1 VTKAR
6 IVTSAANAL
15 DSLERLALELELEKT
30 RLEEGRA
37 ESSPALKGLLAW
49 GWHAAALLAYMRLQP
64 QRKEFDAWIWDYLD
78 EGEPALDVV
87 RDSHWEERQRLS
99 LLELLDILS
108 EVDLPLL
115 KPEFYQ
121 GWQDRTERCKTLRR
135 QAAAITGFAIG
146 AEQRDSLLV
155 LLAAYHRLLRFP
167 VPVELEVRPV
177 LADLPRLLDLVE
189 ALVVPSGPRGDQLTA
204 ALGRCRK
211 SLT

>member
-1 VTKAR
+1 MTQAKL
-6 IVTSAANAL
+6 ITSAANAL
-15 DSLERLALELELEKT
+15 DSLERLALELELEKA

-49 GWHAAALLAYMRLQP
+49 GWHAVALLAYMRLQP
-64 QRKEFDAWIWDYLD
+64 QRQDFDAWIWDYLE
-78 EGEPALDVV
+78 EGEPALDVI

-135 QAAAITGFAIG
+135 QAAAITGTSIG
-146 AEQRDSLLV
+146 GEQRDELLV

-167 VPVELEVRPV
+167 VPVELAVEPV
-177 LADLPRLLDLVE
+177 LEALPRLLDLVE
-189 ALVVPSGPRGDQLTA
+189 ALVVRSGPRGDQLTA
-204 ALGRCRK
+204 ALGRCRRALK
-211 SLT
+211 

>member
-1 VTKAR
+1 
-6 IVTSAANAL
+6 
-15 DSLERLALELELEKT
+15 
-30 RLEEGRA
+30 
-37 ESSPALKGLLAW
+37 
-49 GWHAAALLAYMRLQP
+49 MRLQP

-108 EVDLPLL
+108 EVDLLLL

-146 AEQRDSLLV
+146 AEQRDSLAPDDHPVKIALLV
-155 LLAAYHRLLRFP
+155 GPDRE
-167 VPVELEVRPV
+167 VPIGGKMHCP
-177 LADLPRLLDLVE
+177 
-189 ALVVPSGPRGDQLTA
+189 
-204 ALGRCRK
+204 K
-211 SLT
+211 F

>member
-1 VTKAR
+1 MTKAR

-49 GWHAAALLAYMRLQP
+49 GWHAVGLLAYMRLQP

-167 VPVELEVRPV
+167 VAVELEVAPV
-177 LADLPRLLDLVE
+177 LAAFPRLLDLVE
-189 ALVVPSGPRGDQLTA
+189 SLVVASGPRGDQLTA
-204 ALGRCRK
+204 ALTRCRK
-211 SLT
+211 ALD